1 MPSGIGTI
9 DSCDLGEGG
18 IGCCLGRDE
27 SLDGKWGFLRIVSDA
42 LGVLSCPY
50 QSWLP
55 RHQDLD

>member
-1 MPSGIGTI
+1 MRSGVGATVGR
-9 DSCDLGEGG
+9 DLGEGG

-50 QSWLP
+50 
-55 RHQDLD
+55 